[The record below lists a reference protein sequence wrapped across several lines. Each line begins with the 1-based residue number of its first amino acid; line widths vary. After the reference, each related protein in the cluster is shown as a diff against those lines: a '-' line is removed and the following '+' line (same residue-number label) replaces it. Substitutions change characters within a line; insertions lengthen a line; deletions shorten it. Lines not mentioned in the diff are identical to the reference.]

1 MEIKKLEEIIKLAA
15 FDVDETLLPNG
26 YTKFSENTKSIFQSL
41 NKKGIKT
48 VISTAREF
56 ATIGD
61 FLEQLYPVDYFM
73 GANGAFIWDVQNKK
87 FIFKNTLKRDQVIK
101 LYNEFGEKVR
111 GFAVS
116 DFDKIYNSKDM
127 NLNTWF
133 IKPFAQNYHAFDP
146 DLIGD
151 EDLYLITITSSENL
165 KELYEEFK
173 DFISKNKLD
182 MEISSRWSR
191 GFFINPLSVNK
202 STTLKFLLNKLEL
215 NYDNLISFGDSSND
229 FEMIRDAYYG
239 VAMQRAGEKIKAVAN
254 DIALDSVY
262 DGVYLKLKEL
272 KLI

>member
-1 MEIKKLEEIIKLAA
+1 MESVKLENIIKLAA

-26 YTKFSENTKSIFQSL
+26 YTKFSENTKSIFKSL
-41 NKKGIKT
+41 NDKGIKT
-48 VISTAREF
+48 VVSTAREF

-61 FLEQLYPVDYFM
+61 FLEQLSPVDYFM
-73 GANGAFIWDVQNKK
+73 GANGAFIWDVKNKK
-87 FIFKNTLKRDQVIK
+87 FIFKNTLKREDVIK
-101 LYNEFGEKVR
+101 LYEKFGEKVR

-116 DFDKIYNSKDM
+116 DFDKIYNSEGM

-133 IKPFAQNYHAFDP
+133 IKPFEKNYRAFQPELLSED
-146 DLIGD
+146 
-151 EDLYLITITSSENL
+151 DLYLVTITSTENIR
-165 KELYEEFK
+165 ELHEEFK
-173 DFISKNKLD
+173 KFIEENNLN
-182 MEISSRWSR
+182 MEISSRWSQ

-202 STTLKFLLNKLEL
+202 SNTLKFLLDKLNL
-215 NYDNLISFGDSSND
+215 TYDNLISFGDSSND

-254 DIALDSVY
+254 DIALDAIH